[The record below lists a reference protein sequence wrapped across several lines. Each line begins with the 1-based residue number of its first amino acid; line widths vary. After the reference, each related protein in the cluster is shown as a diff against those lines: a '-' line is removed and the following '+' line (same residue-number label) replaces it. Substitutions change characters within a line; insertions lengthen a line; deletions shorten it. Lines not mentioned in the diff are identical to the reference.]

1 MTAPARQTY
10 TIDEIKWQ
18 LVSRLE
24 EVLARYAPPAAGS
37 YRMHGLYWTLNPGRA
52 DRSVGSFCVH
62 LDGPK
67 AGRWIDYATG
77 DHGDTID
84 LIGLSLGLSSA
95 DAIREARA
103 FLGLDHESPELRRAR
118 AEAAEKAK
126 ERARAEEAK
135 RKEKAETRRKWAE
148 GLWLSAEP
156 QLRGTPVAA
165 YLKGRGIDLER
176 LGRQPGAIRFH
187 PRASY
192 QGEVIDQETGE
203 VRPLRRKFPAMVT
216 AIADG
221 SGRIVAAHRTYLA
234 RRSDGSW
241 GKADLP
247 DPKKVL
253 GEFRGGSIRLSSGIG
268 PRGGKA
274 VPLSRSPPGTRVYI
288 AEGIETGLSAVMLMP
303 EARVL
308 AAVSLSNFAA
318 VDLPKNVAEVVLIAD
333 GDENP
338 QSRAAF
344 DAAVQA
350 HAKAG
355 RGVRVWRPA
364 RPGEDLNDVLQR
376 TLAGVAAE

>member
-1 MTAPARQTY
+1 MTAQARQSY

-18 LVSRLE
+18 LVGRLE
-24 EVLARYAPPAAGS
+24 EVLARYAPPASGS

-77 DHGDTID
+77 QHGDAID
-84 LIGLSLGLSSA
+84 LIALSLGLSPS

-103 FLGLDHESPELRRAR
+103 FLGLEHESPDLRRAR
-118 AEAAEKAK
+118 AEAAAAAK
-126 ERARAEEAK
+126 ERARLEEAR
-135 RKEKAETRRKWAE
+135 RKERAETRRKWAE
-148 GLWLSAEP
+148 GLFLASEP

-165 YLKGRGIDLER
+165 YLRGRGIDLER
-176 LGRQPGAIRFH
+176 LGRQPGAIRYH
-187 PRASY
+187 HAVTY
-192 QGEVIDQETGE
+192 QGERVDPDTGE
-203 VRPLRRKFPAMVT
+203 VCQDKRRLPAMVA

-221 SGRIVAAHRTYLA
+221 SGRIIAAHRTYLA

-241 GKADLP
+241 SKAPLP

-253 GEFRGGSIRLSSGIG
+253 GDYRGGSIRLSSGTG

-274 VPLSRSPPGTRVYI
+274 PPLSRCPAGTRVYI

-308 AAVSLSNFAA
+308 AAVSLSNMAA
-318 VDLPKNVAEVVLIAD
+318 IDLPKNVAEVVLISD
-333 GDENP
+333 GDDNE
-338 QSRAAF
+338 QARAAF

-355 RGVRVWRPA
+355 RVVRVWRPS
-364 RPGEDLNDVLQR
+364 RPGEDLNDALQR
-376 TLAGVAAE
+376 ALAEAAE